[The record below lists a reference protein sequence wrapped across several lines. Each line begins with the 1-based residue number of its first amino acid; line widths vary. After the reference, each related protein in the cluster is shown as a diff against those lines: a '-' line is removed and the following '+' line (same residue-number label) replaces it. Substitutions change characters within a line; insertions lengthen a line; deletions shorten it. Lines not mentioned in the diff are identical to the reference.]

1 MILKK
6 GDYSFHLQKITG
18 KFSLFEDLDG
28 CDSML
33 NELIELFG
41 KIDVVWCDN
50 PGKEIHKSEN
60 YEKLMRIFPNLQEI
74 HQEGI
79 KKNQFEFNRTMRH
92 IFRSFK
98 VYYLL
103 KQGNFN
109 YELLSR
115 DSLQQIRTKLV
126 KFSTLNESYI
136 PILLMYHD
144 IGRFVDRKTH
154 ATHSSNW
161 IKHRVLFEEFDLSP
175 KDRLLLRKV
184 IEYHLFLAT
193 IYTGESTFFGIL
205 SLLNDS
211 EFTELLAFQNR
222 NYAEL
227 FVDFLEL
234 FTYLDIFGYP
244 YSRIFDHYL
253 IYYGEINHKLKNLLS
268 LWPNIDE
275 IVSLAKQY
283 AIEWTDWRLA
293 GALRIFQFVKTK
305 SYLTEEFYFNVLK
318 ESIRP
323 EYEELDTSFQWSS
336 IKTEKL
342 SNIYKFQLKYALPFL
357 MLLAFGQFRRLR
369 LKENQTISP
378 KLLQFWMLLSSEVKE
393 RGLNEKELVWNVY
406 FENVPF
412 WSEITKKF
420 IEKLKIAAIKSIISE
435 ANLFFDKKKNEC
447 NLYLDFGN
455 LTD

>member
-1 MILKK
+1 M
-6 GDYSFHLQKITG
+6 
-18 KFSLFEDLDG
+18 FEDLDG

-161 IKHRVLFEEFDLSP
+161 IKHGVLFEEFDLSP

-193 IYTGESTFFGIL
+193 IYTGESTFYGIL

-211 EFTELLAFQNR
+211 EFTELLAFQDR

-227 FVDFLEL
+227 FVDLLEL

-268 LWPNIDE
+268 LWSNIDE
-275 IVSLAKQY
+275 IVTLAKQY

-305 SYLTEEFYFNVLK
+305 PYLTEEFYFNVLK

-323 EYEELDTSFQWSS
+323 DYEKQDTPFQWGST
-336 IKTEKL
+336 KTEYL

-357 MLLAFGQFRRLR
+357 MLLAFGQFKRFR
-369 LKENQTISP
+369 LKENQ
-378 KLLQFWMLLSSEVKE
+378 KLSSKLIKFWILLSSEVKK
-393 RGLNEKELVWNVY
+393 RGLKDEEAVWNVY
-406 FENVPF
+406 FEKVPF
-412 WSEITKKF
+412 WSEITKSF
-420 IEKLKIAAIKSIISE
+420 VDKLEINKIQSIIHD
-435 ANLFFDKKKNEC
+435 AKLVFDNKKKEYNF
-447 NLYLDFGN
+447 YLDFGQ
-455 LTD
+455 LSD